1 MTFPDLPDLLFA
13 RPWILWFLA
22 AIPVVVLAP
31 YFRGRRRA
39 LPELFPALRTAILI
53 LLLLTLAGPL
63 ISHGAREMTTVFV
76 VDRSMSVQPG
86 SADAANRWVTEA
98 LATANAESSAAVV
111 TFGAEPELT
120 VPAMPASRIGNDW
133 VTTAPERGYGEA
145 TDLASA
151 LTLARSIPVGEQRR
165 IVVLSDGAENI
176 GQAIEQADLAALD
189 NVPIDV
195 VPLGGVDATDVRI
208 EQVTGP
214 NALWQGDPLSV
225 IATVGSGGGGT
236 ATVELLVDG
245 AVVSRETVALDP
257 GQTVHT
263 VTAPALPA
271 GFHRVEVRVGA
282 GADLDRIAQNNAGHL
297 GVVVRE
303 QPAVLLVAP
312 DGSDPTRLRE
322 ALSANGADLTQV
334 PPSGIPVRLSELAG
348 YDSIVLDNVSAWDLS
363 EEQQLALV
371 SHTRSGHGLVVVGG
385 SASYGP
391 GSYAGTELE
400 AALPVTVKVVDGQ
413 QRPSVAV
420 LIVMDKSG
428 SMSYNPSQSSSAKI
442 DLAKDGVVTAASALT
457 AGDQIGVI
465 AFNDEPLW
473 ALPMTALTGQ
483 GDLARVEQAIS
494 PVAADGGTELYPAL
508 QVAYDSLR
516 NVDADVRHIILLSD
530 GKSRSGSRETYGTLV
545 NDIGNDDITLS
556 TVALGT
562 DADLELLEFLSVE
575 GNGRYHVANTPE
587 EIPAVTF
594 QEAQSAGSQSVLRG
608 AFTPVQQ
615 QASPILNNIDTA
627 AMPPVEGYN
636 FAEGRAD
643 AQVDLTSDRG
653 DPLLVK
659 WQLGLGRVVAWTADD
674 GGDYATGWDAWPQYD
689 QFWGNTL
696 RWTLPDPGTRAVTGS
711 IARDG
716 AGATI
721 TLDAQTAGGDSL
733 DLTGATLDVTSPDGT
748 IASLSPAQVGPGLY
762 EATLPSP
769 APGAYALSLAIP
781 TDPPTQIRT
790 AGAIQTSP
798 EWLPAP
804 EGDNLLQTLAGRTG
818 GVVRSLDTPAS
829 ADLFASRSNALA
841 GPGSVEPVWP
851 YPLIAA
857 LALFVLDI
865 ALRMSERYG
874 RRRPPLDVT
883 RRVVR

>member
-1 MTFPDLPDLLFA
+1 MTLPDIPDLLFA
-13 RPWILWFLA
+13 RPWMLWFLVA
-22 AIPVVVLAP
+22 VPIVVLLP
-31 YFRGRRRA
+31 YLRGRRRV
-39 LPELFPALRTAILI
+39 LPELFPALRTVILI
-53 LLLLTLAGPL
+53 LMLLTLAGPL
-63 ISHGAREMTTVFV
+63 ITHGARDMTTIFV

-98 LATANAESSAAVV
+98 LAAANAESSAAVV
-111 TFGAEPELT
+111 TFGAEPDLT
-120 VPAMPASRIGNDW
+120 VPAMPASQIANDW
-133 VTTAPERGYGEA
+133 TTTVPERGYGEA

-176 GQAIEQADLAALD
+176 GQAIEQADQAALD
-189 NVPIDV
+189 KVPIDV
-195 VPLGGVDATDVRI
+195 VPLSGVDASDVRI
-208 EQVTGP
+208 EQVSGP
-214 NALWQGDPLSV
+214 DALWQGDSLSML
-225 IATVGSGGGGT
+225 ATIGSGGGGT
-236 ATVELLVDG
+236 ATVEMLVDG
-245 AVVSRETVALDP
+245 VVVSTEDVALDP

-263 VTAPALPA
+263 VTAPALAA
-271 GFHRVEVRVGA
+271 GFRRVEVRVRA

-303 QPAVLLVAP
+303 KPTVLLVAP
-312 DGSDPTRLRE
+312 DGTDPTRLRE
-322 ALSANGADLTQV
+322 ALSANGAELTQV
-334 PPSGIPVRLSELAG
+334 PPSGIPVRLSELGG

-371 SHTRSGHGLVVVGG
+371 SHTKSGHGLVVVGG

-428 SMSYNPSQSSSAKI
+428 SMSYNPAQSSSAKI

-457 AGDQIGVI
+457 TGDQIGVI
-465 AFNDEPLW
+465 AFNDEPAW
-473 ALPMTALTGQ
+473 ALPMTGLTGQ
-483 GDLARVEQAIS
+483 GDVARVEEAIAPLS
-494 PVAADGGTELYPAL
+494 ADGGTELYPAL
-508 QVAYDSLR
+508 QVGYDSLR
-516 NVDADVRHIILLSD
+516 NVDADVRHIIVLSD
-530 GKSRSGSRETYGTLV
+530 GKSRSGTRETYGKLV
-545 NDIGNDDITLS
+545 NDIGNDNITLS

-575 GNGRYHVANTPE
+575 GNGRYHIANTPE
-587 EIPAVTF
+587 EIPLVTF

-615 QASPILNNIDTA
+615 QASPILNDIDTA
-627 AMPPVEGYN
+627 AMPPIEGYN
-636 FAEGRAD
+636 FAESRAN

-674 GGDYATGWDAWPQYD
+674 GGDYAAGWDAWPQYD
-689 QFWGNTL
+689 QFWGNAL
-696 RWTLPDPGTRAVTGS
+696 RWTLPDPSTQAVTSS
-711 IARDG
+711 IERDG
-716 AGATI
+716 TGATI
-721 TLDAQTAGGDSL
+721 TLDAQTADGDSL
-733 DLTGATLDVTSPDGT
+733 DLTGATLEVTTPDGT
-748 IASLSPAQVGPGLY
+748 ITQVSPAQVGPGLY
-762 EATLPSP
+762 AAPLPSP
-769 APGAYALSLAIP
+769 APGAYELSLSTA
-781 TDPPTQIRT
+781 TDPPATIRS

-804 EGDNLLQTLAGRTG
+804 EGDDLLQTLAGRTG
-818 GVVRSLDTPAS
+818 GVVRSLDTPAT

-841 GPGSVEPVWP
+841 GPGSVEPVWH
-851 YPLIAA
+851 YPLIVA
-857 LALFVLDI
+857 LVLFVIDI

-874 RRRPPLDVT
+874 RRSSSLDAV
-883 RRVVR
+883 RRGMR